1 MSRKF
6 HVYGNWKLHNN
17 VDTSCTLAQAV
28 VEATLAS
35 RDAVVTGMAP
45 VFLSLAAVRAVVP
58 AHHPHLKVLAQNGYP
73 APKGAFTGEVSFALL
88 KDVGCDGVLIGH
100 SERRQLFGETDAFLA
115 EKVPAALAAGL
126 EVVFCVGETL
136 EEREAGRTW
145 EVVGRQIDAVL
156 PKVDAASRARLIVA
170 YEPVW
175 AIGTGRTAT
184 PAQAQEV
191 HKLIRDRVAQLWDA
205 AGAAELI
212 IQYGGSV
219 KADNAAE
226 LFACPDID
234 GGLVGGAAP
243 DAEGF
248 GKIVAAAAAIRR

>member
-17 VDTSCTLAQAV
+17 AAASRALAQAV
-28 VEATLAS
+28 VEATSAF

-45 VFLSLAAVRAVVP
+45 VFLSLAAVREAVP
-58 AHHPHLKVLAQNGYP
+58 AHPHLKVVAQNGYP

-88 KDVGCDGVLIGH
+88 KDAGCDAVLIGH
-100 SERRQLFGETDAFLA
+100 SERRQIFGETDAFLA

-136 EEREAGRTW
+136 DEREAGRTW

-191 HKLIRDRVAQLWDA
+191 HRLIRDRVAQLWDA

-219 KADNAAE
+219 KAENAAE

-234 GGLVGGAAP
+234 GGLVGGAAL
-243 DAEGF
+243 DAAGF
-248 GKIVAAAAAIRR
+248 AKIVAAAAAIRR

>member
-17 VDTSCTLAQAV
+17 IAASRALADAV
-28 VEATLAS
+28 VSATADS
-35 RDAVVTGMAP
+35 RDRVVTGMAP
-45 VFLSLAAVRAVVP
+45 VFTSLAAVRETVP
-58 AHHPHLKVLAQNGYP
+58 AHPHLMVLGQNGYP
-73 APKGAFTGEVSFALL
+73 APKGAFTGEISFALL
-88 KDVGCDGVLIGH
+88 KDLGCDGVILGH
-100 SERRQLFGETDAFLA
+100 SERRQIFHETDAFIN
-115 EKVPAALAAGL
+115 EKVQAALATNL
-126 EVVFCVGETL
+126 QVVFCVGETL
-136 EEREAGRTW
+136 EERESGRTW
-145 EVVGRQIDAVL
+145 EVVGGQIDAVL
-156 PKVDAASRARLIVA
+156 PHVAADLRARLIVA

-191 HKLIRDRVAQLWDA
+191 HKQIRDRIAQLWDA
-205 AGAAELI
+205 TAAAECI

-234 GGLVGGAAP
+234 GGLVGGAAL
-243 DAEGF
+243 DAAGF
-248 GKIVAAAAAIRR
+248 AKIIAAAAAIQR